1 MLIPH
6 MFLMPIVL
14 LIARIKLV
22 LDYYCSL
29 FSISVLIRANVGL
42 VIYGEERGKKVGGEG
57 CLVFSGKLGP
67 DCLGNS

>member
-14 LIARIKLV
+14 FIARIKLV

-29 FSISVLIRANVGL
+29 FSISVLIRANVVNL
-42 VIYGEERGKKVGGEG
+42 KIFILFMLLSCIENIGGF
-57 CLVFSGKLGP
+57 LLFQTKNV
-67 DCLGNS
+67 